1 MSEEFRRYVMFGSG
15 DHAVSI
21 GDLLESLNA
30 SEIYVLA
37 QSESSFNATA
47 YPSIGRSDALL
58 EQKDTAFVLA
68 IGNQQERNHFIQ
80 NEMKVLDRTRFPSL
94 VHPTAFVSNKAKLD
108 FGVVIF
114 AFAYIG
120 PMVQVG
126 DFSIANTGCVIEHGT
141 KVGIQSIIS
150 PGVTI
155 AGNVEIG
162 NNVFFGV
169 DSCVAP
175 GVKILSNS
183 TVGANSFVKR
193 DVLLGESV
201 YGSPSKAFR

>member
-1 MSEEFRRYVMFGSG
+1 MNEEFKRYVMFGSG
-15 DHAVSI
+15 NHAVSI
-21 GDLLESLNA
+21 GDLLESLKV

-37 QSESSFNATA
+37 ASESSKNATS
-47 YPSIGRSDALL
+47 YPLIDKRNALL

-68 IGNQQERNHFIQ
+68 IGNQEERNNFIQ
-80 NEMKVLDRTRFPSL
+80 NQINVLGGKRFPSL
-94 VHPTAFVSNKAKLD
+94 IHPTAFVSNRAKLE

-120 PMVQVG
+120 PMVQIG
-126 DFSIANTGCVIEHGT
+126 DFSIANTGCIIEHGT
-141 KVGIQSIIS
+141 KVGIQSLIS

-162 NNVFFGV
+162 DNVFLGV
-169 DSCVAP
+169 NSCVAP
-175 GVKILSNS
+175 GVKIHSNS